1 MPGQSRQD
9 ADCNSSSTPNKGSET
24 AVAAI
29 VRLYDSRVA
38 TAQEIGHSGSLG
50 SNAGGHAPSRAL
62 GLSRTRKTC
71 LQPCSEAPS
80 ATVRCCASSTHARL
94 QILIS
99 NPPKFSNPAFL
110 VFPVYSYSQRTVEN
124 PRTLPAPSY
133 CLGAMNSNK
142 IFAPLGQPRAPL

>member
-9 ADCNSSSTPNKGSET
+9 AACDSSSTTNKGSET
-24 AVAAI
+24 AVAALL
-29 VRLYDSRVA
+29 RLRLA

-62 GLSRTRKTC
+62 GLSRTRKNM
-71 LQPCSEAPS
+71 LAALLRGSS
-80 ATVRCCASSTHARL
+80 ATVPCCASTTHARL

-99 NPPKFSNPAFL
+99 TLPKFSNPAFL

-124 PRTLPAPSY
+124 PRTLPAPSH

-142 IFAPLGQPRAPL
+142 IFAPLGPPRAPL